1 MLFHIIANV
10 ADIDDILHRRWNEPY
25 AKGADKVQEFL
36 GKKPRKAAPGQREL
50 LLPISGKRNAREE
63 TKMPE
68 PKKAEK
74 PARPAARSK
83 KAG

>member
-36 GKKPRKAAPGQREL
+36 GKKPRKADDPDEL
-50 LLPISGKRNAREE
+50 VSDGATIQERCFRVIRKI
-63 TKMPE
+63 
-68 PKKAEK
+68 
-74 PARPAARSK
+74 
-83 KAG
+83 